1 MKLSEA
7 LIIRA
12 DLQKN
17 IAQLEV
23 RLQANAQIQEGGV
36 LAEKPEELFAKL
48 RKVLVEFEDLVQ
60 KINYTNTVSKD
71 TDGKSISQLIVK
83 RDVMDTEIKMM
94 RQFLDKASNLIQPY
108 TKTEIRNLSSVDVSS
123 YRKSLDDLSKK
134 RRELEAKIQELNWTT
149 ELV

>member
-1 MKLSEA
+1 
-7 LIIRA
+7 
-12 DLQKN
+12 
-17 IAQLEV
+17 
-23 RLQANAQIQEGGV
+23 
-36 LAEKPEELFAKL
+36 
-48 RKVLVEFEDLVQ
+48 LVEFEDLVQ